1 MQAVILAAGESSRF
15 WPLSEGKHKSLL
27 EILGK
32 SILQRTIEA
41 LGKAGIKDIII
52 IKSPDSD
59 IDKCLGNGSSFGLEL
74 RYAVQ
79 EDAKGMG
86 DAVLHAEKYI
96 TGPFIVLNAHHFE
109 ISDSLCS
116 MIKKFNNINVGMVL
130 LGRKTDMPEKYG
142 IVAIDKAVRDKVVD
156 VVEKPGKGKEPS
168 DLRLIGMY
176 LLPKEFF
183 DYYRRVKVHQYAFED
198 ALKLYMA
205 ENDARIV
212 ITDMKTPTLKYPW
225 DLFGI
230 LDITFSTMKP
240 KISKSAKI
248 DPSAKIEG
256 KVYIGDN
263 TRVFENAVIKGPCYI
278 GDNCVIG
285 NNSFVRNSAVE
296 DNVIIGANAEV
307 ARSIFMKDTHIHSG
321 FFGDTILGEN
331 CRIGAG
337 TITGNVRINRDEI
350 KPIVKGESVSTNLTS
365 LGAVVGHNTR
375 IGIHVC
381 MMPGIIVGS
390 NCIIGP
396 NTVVMKNID
405 SDMMCYSKFE
415 NIVKKRK

>member
-15 WPLSEGKHKSLL
+15 RPLSEGKHKSLL
-27 EILGK
+27 QILGK
-32 SILQRTIEA
+32 SILQRTVES
-41 LGKAGIKDIII
+41 LGKAGIKEIII
-52 IKSPDSD
+52 VESSGSD
-59 IDKCLGNGSSFGLEL
+59 IDKCLGDGSSFGLDL
-74 RYAVQ
+74 KYVVQ

-86 DAVLHAEKYI
+86 DAVLQAEKYI

-109 ISDSLCS
+109 ISEPLGS
-116 MIKKFNNINVGMVL
+116 MIEKFNSGDAGMVL

-142 IVAIDKAVRDKVVD
+142 IVAIDKDVGDRVVN
-156 VVEKPGKGKEPS
+156 VVEKPAKGEEPS

-176 LLPKEFF
+176 LLPRDFF

-198 ALKLYMA
+198 ALKLYMT

-212 ITDMKTPTLKYPW
+212 ITDMETPTLKYPW

-230 LDITFSTMKP
+230 LDITFSNMEP
-240 KISKSAKI
+240 HISESAKI

-256 KVYIGDN
+256 KVYIGEN
-263 TRVFENAVIKGPCYI
+263 TRIFENAVIKGPCHI

-331 CRIGAG
+331 CRVGAG
-337 TITGNVRINRDEI
+337 MITGNVRINRGEI
-350 KPIVKGESVSTNLTS
+350 KPVVKGEPVITNMTS

-375 IGIHVC
+375 FGIHACV
-381 MMPGIIVGS
+381 MPGVIVGS
-390 NCIIGP
+390 NCVVGP
-396 NTVVMKNID
+396 NTVVMGNLD
-405 SDMMCYSKFE
+405 SGMVCYSKFE
-415 NIVKKRK
+415 NVVKKRK